1 MKKDTC
7 TTTHGENCSEQ
18 LELDFYPVP
27 LINHALPYAPTEK
40 TTWTRTNGAG
50 SLTITAVPF
59 TDSDGNTR
67 TVLPSG
73 KLARLALLWLSTEAK
88 KNRSTRVDLAVSYRR
103 FIADLGLN
111 WNHQTAHDA
120 VEQLRAILAMVLTY
134 RAEEKLEDNATAYGS
149 FTIPVGRKTYFV
161 FDDSAGFDDTRSHLL
176 LSDDFYQLIIRS
188 HVAPIDSTVW
198 ARLVLDTRSP
208 MALDVYLW
216 LCARMERVKAP
227 TRISWEQ
234 LYAQFGSEIS
244 ELYDFKKQFR
254 KALTKALEYYP
265 QARVKEAGAGRG
277 KTNGFKGLIL
287 SPSPLA
293 VPPKEPDKLTS
304 PPPKPSHTS
313 ANGGVGEHG
322 EN

>member
-1 MKKDTC
+1 MKKNTHK
-7 TTTHGENCSEQ
+7 TTPKANQVSCEEQ
-18 LELDFYPVP
+18 LELDFYPVH
-27 LINHALPYAPTEK
+27 LINHALPYAPTQK
-40 TTWTRTNGAG
+40 TAWTRTNGAG
-50 SLTITAVPF
+50 ALTITAVPF
-59 TDSDGNTR
+59 TDSNGEMR

-73 KLARLALLWLSTEAK
+73 KLARLALLWLCTEAK
-88 KNRSTRVDLAVSYRR
+88 KNQSPHVDLAVSYRR

-111 WNHQTAHDA
+111 WNLVTAQEA

-134 RAEEKLEDNATAYGS
+134 RADEELEDKATGYGS

-161 FDDSAGFDDTRSHLL
+161 FDDSAGFDEKRSHLL
-176 LSDDFYQLIIRS
+176 LSDDFYQLIICS
-188 HVAPIDSTVW
+188 HVVPIDSTAW

-216 LCARMERVKAP
+216 LCSRMERVKAP

-234 LYAQFGSEIS
+234 LYEQFGSETK
-244 ELYDFKKQFR
+244 ELRDFKIKFR
-254 KALTKALEYYP
+254 KALAKALEYYP

-293 VPPKEPDKLTS
+293 VPKN
-304 PPPKPSHTS
+304 KPAT
-313 ANGGVGEHG
+313 GEEGNHA
-322 EN
+322 